1 MISLLQDVTENKP
14 LVILWRNI
22 PQQEKVCR
30 YHVYESYTKGK
41 RKVY

>member
-1 MISLLQDVTENKP
+1 MASLLQDVTENKR

-22 PQQEKVCR
+22 PEQEKVYR
-30 YHVYESYTKGK
+30 YHLYESYTKGK